1 MRILFLS
8 SMCLFRESRFG
19 GAKRLYYYARELQRH
34 AELHLV
40 VLDGCREIGEAE
52 FAPPEFPRHLY
63 VRAHF
68 GKSLRRALGVPI
80 DFTRDVRRQEPAI
93 QAFLGGQRFDAIF
106 VAYALALSFLGRGL
120 EDATP
125 RVVYLEDDLM

>member
-34 AELHLV
+34 AELRLI

-63 VRAHF
+63 VRANF
-68 GKSLRRALGVPI
+68 AKSLRRSLGVPI
-80 DFTRDVRRQEPAI
+80 DFTLDVQRQEGAI
-93 QAFLGGQRFDAIF
+93 RDFLGRDTFDAIF
-106 VAYALALSFLGRGL
+106 VAYPL
-120 EDATP
+120 
-125 RVVYLEDDLM
+125 